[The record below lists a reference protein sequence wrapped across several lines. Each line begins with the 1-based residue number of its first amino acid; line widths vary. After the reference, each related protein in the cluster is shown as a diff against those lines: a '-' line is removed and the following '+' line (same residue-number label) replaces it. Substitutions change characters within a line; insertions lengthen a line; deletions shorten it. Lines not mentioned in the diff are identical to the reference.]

1 MRHWLG
7 ISLAA
12 FGAAPLIALVSDP
25 AVPQPPGVPIIPEL
39 SVVQQFEIDRS
50 DRMTVPVRI
59 NNSEPVDFI
68 VDTGAE
74 RTVISG
80 DLAQRLALEAGP
92 ELRLATITGPAT
104 APSFYIEELALQ
116 SHKVEG
122 IEAPALERGNLGGN
136 GLLGIDSLED
146 SKVFLDFRTQHLEVL
161 PSAIGKRPGKLEQGM
176 IVVSAKKRAGRM
188 ILSSAEVDGVKVDII
203 LDTGAQASM
212 GNFALRDRLRKRHL
226 RFDYIPVKMKSVTGK
241 ELHGDFSQIK
251 SIKIGSFDVTNLPVT
266 FADNYAFHALKL
278 NDRPAILFGM
288 DALKLFDRVVIDFGN
303 RRVAFDLPRGARRE
317 LVSRLALASR

>member
-1 MRHWLG
+1 MRHWLVY
-7 ISLAA
+7 SLATL
-12 FGAAPLIALVSDP
+12 GTAPLLAFAAGQNATPSQSDVS
-25 AVPQPPGVPIIPEL
+25 IIPEL
-39 SVVQQFEIDRS
+39 SVIQPFEIDRS

-92 ELRLATITGPAT
+92 ELRLATISGPTT
-104 APSFYIEELALQ
+104 APSFYIEELTLK

-122 IEAPALERGNLGGN
+122 IEAPALERNNLGGN

-161 PSAIGKRPGKLEQGM
+161 PSTRRPGKLEQGM

-188 ILSSAEVDGVKVDII
+188 ILSSAEVDGIKVDII

-226 RFDYIPVKMKSVTGK
+226 RFDYMPVKMKSVTGK
-241 ELHGDFSQIK
+241 ELHGDFSQIRE
-251 SIKIGSFDVTNLPVT
+251 IRIGNFNVTNLPVT
-266 FADNYAFHALKL
+266 FTQNYAFEALNL
-278 NDRPAILFGM
+278 NERPAILFGM
-288 DALKLFDRVVIDFGN
+288 DALKLFDRVIIDFGS

-317 LVSRLALASR
+317 AASRLALANR

>member
-1 MRHWLG
+1 
-7 ISLAA
+7 
-12 FGAAPLIALVSDP
+12 
-25 AVPQPPGVPIIPEL
+25 
-39 SVVQQFEIDRS
+39 
-50 DRMTVPVRI
+50 MTVPVRI

-92 ELRLATITGPAT
+92 ELRLATISGPTT
-104 APSFYIEELALQ
+104 APSFYIEELTLK

-122 IEAPALERGNLGGN
+122 IEAPALERNNLGGN

-161 PSAIGKRPGKLEQGM
+161 PSTRRPGKLEQGM

-188 ILSSAEVDGVKVDII
+188 ILSSAEVDGIKVDII

-226 RFDYIPVKMKSVTGK
+226 RFDYMPVKMKSVTGK
-241 ELHGDFSQIK
+241 ELHGDFSQIRE
-251 SIKIGSFDVTNLPVT
+251 IRIGNFNVTNLPVT
-266 FADNYAFHALKL
+266 FTQNYAFEALNL

-288 DALKLFDRVVIDFGN
+288 DALKLFDRVIIDFGS

-317 LVSRLALASR
+317 AASRLALANR

>member
-1 MRHWLG
+1 MQHWLG

-12 FGAAPLIALVSDP
+12 FCAAPLMALASGQDQDP
-25 AVPQPPGVPIIPEL
+25 PPEVPILPEL
-39 SVVQQFEIDRS
+39 AVVQQFEIDRS

-92 ELRLATITGPAT
+92 ELRLATITGPTT
-104 APSFYIEELALQ
+104 APSFYIEELTLK

-122 IEAPALERGNLGGN
+122 IEAPALERSNLGAS

-146 SKVFLDFRTQHLEVL
+146 SKVLLDFRTRHLEVL
-161 PSAIGKRPGKLEQGM
+161 PSSRSKRPGKLEQGM
-176 IVVSAKKRAGRM
+176 IVVSARKRAGRM

-212 GNFALRDRLRKRHL
+212 GNFALRDRLRRRHL
-226 RFDYIPVKMKSVTGK
+226 RFDYIPVKMKSVTGE
-241 ELHGDFSQIK
+241 ELHGEFSQIRA
-251 SIKIGSFDVTNLPVT
+251 ITIGSFDVTNLPVT

-278 NDRPAILFGM
+278 ADKPAILFGM

-303 RRVAFDLPRGARRE
+303 RRVAFDLPRGARHD
-317 LVSRLALASR
+317 LAIRLALARR

>member
-7 ISLAA
+7 FSVAVLCT
-12 FGAAPLIALVSDP
+12 APLLAFASGQDAPPP
-25 AVPQPPGVPIIPEL
+25 ADVPVVPEL
-39 SVVQQFEIDRS
+39 SIIQQFEIDRT

-104 APSFYIEELALQ
+104 APSFYIEELALN

-122 IEAPALERGNLGGN
+122 IEAPALERSNLGGN

-161 PSAIGKRPGKLEQGM
+161 PSTLGKRPGKLEQGM

-226 RFDYIPVKMKSVTGK
+226 RFDFIPVKMKGVTGK
-241 ELHGDFSQIK
+241 ELHGDFSQIRE
-251 SIKIGSFDVTNLPVT
+251 IKIGSFNVTNLPVT
-266 FADNYAFHALKL
+266 FADNYAFEALNL

-317 LVSRLALASR
+317 AASRLALASR

>member
-1 MRHWLG
+1 MRHWLV
-7 ISLAA
+7 ISAALLSAMPLLAV
-12 FGAAPLIALVSDP
+12 GVGQQSAPTSD
-25 AVPQPPGVPIIPEL
+25 VPIIPEL
-39 SVVQQFEIDRS
+39 SIIQQFEIDKS

-80 DLAQRLALEAGP
+80 DLARKLALEAGP
-92 ELRLATITGPAT
+92 ELRLATITGPTT
-104 APSFYIEELALQ
+104 APSYYIEELALS

-122 IEAPALERGNLGGN
+122 IEAPALERSNLGGN

-146 SKVFLDFRTQHLEVL
+146 SKVLLDFRTQHLEVL

-176 IVVSAKKRAGRM
+176 IVVSAKRRAGRM

-212 GNFALRDRLRKRHL
+212 GNAALRDRLRKRHL
-226 RFDYIPVKMKSVTGK
+226 RFDFMPVMLKSVTGK
-241 ELHGDFSQIK
+241 ELPGDFSQIRA
-251 SIKIGSFDVTNLPVT
+251 IKIGNFDVTNLPIT

-288 DALKLFDRVVIDFGN
+288 DALQLFDRVVIDFGN
-303 RRVAFDLPRGARRE
+303 RRVGFDLPRGARAQPLLRFNI
-317 LVSRLALASR
+317 ASR

>member
-1 MRHWLG
+1 MRHWLRASVIG
-7 ISLAA
+7 LSVVASTSV
-12 FGAAPLIALVSDP
+12 GAAQDTGMSAEVPL
-25 AVPQPPGVPIIPEL
+25 IPEL
-39 SVVQQFEIDRS
+39 SVIQQFEIDRT

-59 NNSEPVDFI
+59 NNSEPLDFI

-80 DLAQRLALEAGP
+80 DLAKRLALEAGP
-92 ELRLATITGPAT
+92 ELRLATISGPT
-104 APSFYIEELALQ
+104 VAPSFYIEELSLK
-116 SHKVEG
+116 SHTVEG

-188 ILSSAEVDGVKVDII
+188 ILSSAEIDGFKVDII

-212 GNFALRDRLRKRHL
+212 GNFALRDRLRRRHL
-226 RFDYIPVKMKSVTGK
+226 RFDYRQVTMKSVTGK
-241 ELHGDFSQIK
+241 ELLGDFNQIRE
-251 SIKIGSFDVTNLPVT
+251 IKIGSFNVANLPVT
-266 FADNYAFHALKL
+266 FADNYAFHALNL

-303 RRVAFDLPRGARRE
+303 RRVGFDLPRGARADPW
-317 LVSRLALASR
+317 SKLALAGL

>member
-1 MRHWLG
+1 MRYPLG
-7 ISLAA
+7 VSLTALCA
-12 FGAAPLIALVSDP
+12 MPLLALAPALEQD
-25 AVPQPPGVPIIPEL
+25 APPEVPILTEL
-39 SVVQQFEIDRS
+39 AIVQQFEIDRS

-59 NNSEPVDFI
+59 NNSDPVDFI

-92 ELRLATITGPAT
+92 QLRLATITGPTT
-104 APSFYIEELALQ
+104 APSFYIEELTLK

-122 IEAPALERGNLGGN
+122 IEAPALERANLGAN

-146 SKVFLDFRTQHLEVL
+146 SKVLLDFRTKHLEVL
-161 PSAIGKRPGKLEQGM
+161 PSSIGKRPGKLEQGM
-176 IVVSAKKRAGRM
+176 IVVSARKRAGRM

-212 GNFALRDRLRKRHL
+212 GNFALRDRLRRRHL
-226 RFDYIPVKMKSVTGK
+226 RFDYVPVKMKSVTGK
-241 ELHGDFSQIK
+241 ELHGDFSQIRD
-251 SIKIGSFDVTNLPVT
+251 IRIGSFNVNNLPVT
-266 FADNYAFHALKL
+266 FADNYAFDALKL
-278 NDRPAILFGM
+278 KDRPAILFGM

-303 RRVAFDLPRGARRE
+303 RRVAFDLPRGARFAPID
-317 LVSRLALASR
+317 RLALASR

>member
-1 MRHWLG
+1 MRNWLG
-7 ISLAA
+7 FSLAA
-12 FGAAPLIALVSDP
+12 CCAAPVLGLASAQDGAPPSDVP
-25 AVPQPPGVPIIPEL
+25 AVPEL
-39 SVVQQFEIDRS
+39 SIIQQFEIDKT

-104 APSFYIEELALQ
+104 APSFYIEELALK

-122 IEAPALERGNLGGN
+122 IEAPALERSNLGGN

-226 RFDYIPVKMKSVTGK
+226 RFDYIPVKMKGVTGK
-241 ELHGDFSQIK
+241 ELHGDFSQIRD
-251 SIKIGSFDVTNLPVT
+251 IKIGSFNVTNLPVT
-266 FADNYAFHALKL
+266 FADNYAFRALNL
-278 NDRPAILFGM
+278 TNRPAILFGM

-303 RRVAFDLPRGARRE
+303 RRVAFDLPRGARRDPA
-317 LVSRLALASR
+317 SRLAMADR

>member
-1 MRHWLG
+1 MRHWLA
-7 ISLAA
+7 ISTLMFCAMPLLAY
-12 FGAAPLIALVSDP
+12 GGGQQSEPTPDVPL
-25 AVPQPPGVPIIPEL
+25 IPEL
-39 SVVQQFEIDRS
+39 SIIQQFEIDKS

-80 DLAQRLALEAGP
+80 DLAKRLALEAGP
-92 ELRLATITGPAT
+92 ELRLATITGPTT
-104 APSFYIEELALQ
+104 APSFYIEELALN

-122 IEAPALERGNLGGN
+122 IEAPALERSNLGGN

-146 SKVFLDFRTQHLEVL
+146 SKVLLDFRSQHLEVL

-176 IVVSAKKRAGRM
+176 IVVSAKRRAGRM
-188 ILSSAEVDGVKVDII
+188 ILSSAEVDGIKVDII

-212 GNFALRDRLRKRHL
+212 GNVALRDRLRKRHL
-226 RFDYIPVKMKSVTGK
+226 RFDFLPVMLKSVTGK
-241 ELHGDFSQIK
+241 ELPGDFSQIRA
-251 SIKIGSFDVTNLPVT
+251 IKIGNFDVANLPIT
-266 FADNYAFHALKL
+266 FADNYAFQALKL
-278 NDRPAILFGM
+278 NERPAILFGM

-303 RRVAFDLPRGARRE
+303 RRVAFDLPRGARSQPF
-317 LVSRLALASR
+317 LRLASSSR

>member
-7 ISLAA
+7 FSLAIIS
-12 FGAAPLIALVSDP
+12 AAPLLAFASGQD
-25 AVPQPPGVPIIPEL
+25 AASPPVAPLIPEL

-92 ELRLATITGPAT
+92 ELRLATITGPAM
-104 APSFYIEELALQ
+104 APSFYIEELALK

-122 IEAPALERGNLGGN
+122 IEAPALERSNLGGN

-188 ILSSAEVDGVKVDII
+188 ILSSAEIDGVKVDII

-226 RFDYIPVKMKSVTGK
+226 RFDYVPVRMKSVTGK
-241 ELHGDFSQIK
+241 ELPGDFSQIRA
-251 SIKIGSFDVTNLPVT
+251 IKIGSFDVTNLPVT
-266 FADNYAFHALKL
+266 FAENYAFEALKL

-303 RRVAFDLPRGARRE
+303 RRVAFDLPRGAR
-317 LVSRLALASR
+317 LDPSTRLALASR

>member
-1 MRHWLG
+1 MRHWLAF
-7 ISLAA
+7 SLATL
-12 FGAAPLIALVSDP
+12 GAAPLLAFATGQNATPSQSD
-25 AVPQPPGVPIIPEL
+25 VPIIPEL
-39 SVVQQFEIDRS
+39 SVIQPFEIDRS

-92 ELRLATITGPAT
+92 ELRLATISGPTT
-104 APSFYIEELALQ
+104 APSFYIEELTLK

-122 IEAPALERGNLGGN
+122 IEAPALERNNLGGN

-161 PSAIGKRPGKLEQGM
+161 PSTRRPGKLEQGM

-188 ILSSAEVDGVKVDII
+188 ILSSAEVDGIKVDII

-226 RFDYIPVKMKSVTGK
+226 RFDYMPVKMKSVTGK
-241 ELHGDFSQIK
+241 ELHGDFSQIRE
-251 SIKIGSFDVTNLPVT
+251 IRIGNFNVTNLPVT
-266 FADNYAFHALKL
+266 FTQNYAFEALSL

-288 DALKLFDRVVIDFGN
+288 DALKLFDRVVIDFGS

-317 LVSRLALASR
+317 AASRLALANR

>member
-1 MRHWLG
+1 MRHWLVTS
-7 ISLAA
+7 IAALAA
-12 FGAAPLIALVSDP
+12 MPLWAF
-25 AVPQPPGVPIIPEL
+25 AGQETPQPSETPIIPEL

-80 DLAQRLALEAGP
+80 DLAQKLALEAGP

-146 SKVFLDFRTQHLEVL
+146 SKVYLDFRTQHLEVL
-161 PSAIGKRPGKLEQGM
+161 PSALGKRPGKLEQGM

-226 RFDYIPVKMKSVTGK
+226 RFDYVPVKMKSVTGK

-251 SIKIGSFDVTNLPVT
+251 AIKIGSFDVQNLPVT

-278 NDRPAILFGM
+278 TDRPAILFGM
-288 DALKLFDRVVIDFGN
+288 DALKLFDRVIIDFGN

-317 LVSRLALASR
+317 SASRLALASR

>member
-1 MRHWLG
+1 MRHWLVF
-7 ISLAA
+7 SLATLGTAPLLA
-12 FGAAPLIALVSDP
+12 FATGQDAAPSPSD
-25 AVPQPPGVPIIPEL
+25 VPIIPEL
-39 SVVQQFEIDRS
+39 SIIQPFEIDRT

-92 ELRLATITGPAT
+92 ELRLATISGPTT
-104 APSFYIEELALQ
+104 APSFYIEELTLK

-122 IEAPALERGNLGGN
+122 IEAPALERNNLGGN

-161 PSAIGKRPGKLEQGM
+161 PSTRRPGKLEQGM

-188 ILSSAEVDGVKVDII
+188 ILSSAEVDGIKVDII

-226 RFDYIPVKMKSVTGK
+226 RFDYMPVKMKSVTGK
-241 ELHGDFSQIK
+241 ELHGDFSQIRE
-251 SIKIGSFDVTNLPVT
+251 IRIGNFNVTNLPVT
-266 FADNYAFHALKL
+266 FTQNYAFEALNL

-288 DALKLFDRVVIDFGN
+288 DALKLFDRVVIDFGS

-317 LVSRLALASR
+317 AASRLALANR

>member
-1 MRHWLG
+1 MRHWLRASAIG
-7 ISLAA
+7 LSVVASTSVGEA
-12 FGAAPLIALVSDP
+12 QDTGTSAEAPL
-25 AVPQPPGVPIIPEL
+25 IPEL
-39 SVVQQFEIDRS
+39 SVIQQFEIDRS

-59 NNSEPVDFI
+59 NNSEPLDFI

-80 DLAQRLALEAGP
+80 DLAKRLALEAGP
-92 ELRLATITGPAT
+92 ELRLATISGPAV
-104 APSFYIEELALQ
+104 APSFYIEELSLK
-116 SHKVEG
+116 SHTVEG
-122 IEAPALERGNLGGN
+122 IEAPALDRGNLGGN

-188 ILSSAEVDGVKVDII
+188 ILSSAEIDGFKVDII

-226 RFDYIPVKMKSVTGK
+226 RFEYVPVTMKSVTGK
-241 ELHGDFSQIK
+241 ELPGDFSQIRE
-251 SIKIGSFDVTNLPVT
+251 IKIGSFNVANLPVT
-266 FADNYAFHALKL
+266 FADNYAFHALNL

-303 RRVAFDLPRGARRE
+303 RRVAFDLPRGARNE
-317 LVSRLALASR
+317 SFSRLAFASR

>member
-7 ISLAA
+7 ISMLALC
-12 FGAAPLIALVSDP
+12 AAPLMAFVGGQEVNPP
-25 AVPQPPGVPIIPEL
+25 AEAPLISEL
-39 SVVQQFEIDRS
+39 SVIQQFEIDRS

-80 DLAQRLALEAGP
+80 DLAKRLSLEAGP
-92 ELRLATITGPAT
+92 ELRLATITGPT
-104 APSFYIEELALQ
+104 VAPSFYIEELSLK
-116 SHKVEG
+116 SHTVEG

-188 ILSSAEVDGVKVDII
+188 ILSSAEVDGVRVDII

-212 GNFALRDRLRKRHL
+212 GNMALRDRLRRRHL
-226 RFDYIPVKMKSVTGK
+226 RFDFVPVTMKSVTGK
-241 ELHGDFSQIK
+241 ELAGDFSQIK
-251 SIKIGSFDVTNLPVT
+251 EIKIGSFNVANLPVT

-303 RRVAFDLPRGARRE
+303 RRVAFDLPRGARNE
-317 LVSRLALASR
+317 PLSRLALASP

>member
-1 MRHWLG
+1 MRYWLV

-12 FGAAPLIALVSDP
+12 LCAPPLMAQAPVRDAP
-25 AVPQPPGVPIIPEL
+25 PPDVPLIPEL

-80 DLAQRLALEAGP
+80 DLAKRLALEAGP

-104 APSFYIEELALQ
+104 APSFYIEELALN

-122 IEAPALERGNLGGN
+122 IEAPALERSNLGGN

-146 SKVFLDFRTQHLEVL
+146 SKVFLDFRTEHLEVL

-188 ILSSAEVDGVKVDII
+188 ILSSAQIDGVKVDII

-212 GNFALRDRLRKRHL
+212 GNLALRDRLRKRHL
-226 RFDYIPVKMKSVTGK
+226 RFDYVPVKMRSVTG
-241 ELHGDFSQIK
+241 ELLHGDFSQIRQ
-251 SIKIGSFDVTNLPVT
+251 IRIGNFDVTNLPVT
-266 FADNYAFHALKL
+266 FADNYAFHALGL

-303 RRVAFDLPRGARRE
+303 RRVAFDLPRGAGRE
-317 LVSRLALASR
+317 PATRLALASR